1 MGRLMR
7 ATSLDTSFEAELRG
21 LILLF
26 LLGDAADADY
36 LGALDTITV
45 NAHTFGVGAENL
57 NGTHR
62 LASGELHTRTVLMTQ
77 ALQHLA
83 IQGFVT
89 LQPDRSPAAFTITAE
104 GESVVN
110 HFRSRYT
117 GQLFDTALETIE
129 RVGDLS
135 TSELA
140 QIIRSATP
148 EGETR

>member
-1 MGRLMR
+1 MR

-26 LLGDAADADY
+26 LLGDAADADH

-45 NAHTFGVGAENL
+45 NTHTFGVGAENL

-89 LQPDRSPAAFTITAE
+89 LQPDRSPAAFTITTE

-110 HFRSRYT
+110 HFRSRYAD
-117 GQLFDTALETIE
+117 QLFDTALETIE

-135 TSELA
+135 TSKLA
-140 QIIRSATP
+140 QIIKSATP